1 MSPVEQITASYRTNQ
16 EAARRC
22 VVVALE
28 GAEKV
33 FKLQMEVTQEL
44 IAKSHDQAKEMWS
57 SFDPSPTSVDW
68 PAVFGSTF
76 QRGVEMTRT
85 CLQAVT
91 ELQKGF
97 AHIVEWQAPA
107 LSESM
112 NDAAQGLVNMDW
124 ARAVRSSEG
133 AAEMVERKR
142 KRAAA

>member
-1 MSPVEQITASYRTNQ
+1 MSPVEQFAAMYRTNQ
-16 EAARRC
+16 DASRRC

-28 GAEKV
+28 GAEKL
-33 FKLQMEVTQEL
+33 FKLEVEVTQKL

-57 SFDPSPTSVDW
+57 RFDPSPTSVDW
-68 PAVFGSTF
+68 PAVFHDTF

-112 NDAAQGLVNMDW
+112 NDAAQSVVSMDW
-124 ARAVRSSEG
+124 ARGAGRSEG
-133 AAEMVERKR
+133 AAEMVQQRK